1 MLLPAACCLPA
12 CMPAACLLAA
22 LLLRRRRRRRLP
34 PKPPCVCALGR
45 TRWLAVAQRRPPCK
59 VCSATVGGRLPPNGA
74 SVAPQTDDAE
84 RAPLGSRPQL
94 LRGARLSAPPSPP
107 RAPSRPPRR
116 HTAARSPPPRPRLR
130 AAISEGYGQGTV
142 RWRRRLGTA
151 IRDTSAAHAPL
162 PLSTRRPRGARAT
175 TPVVFW
181 FLLFPYKTGGGCEK

>member
-1 MLLPAACCLPA
+1 VQAIDKNNLILSYLQACCSCVEQLIRSSVVMLLPAACCLPA

-107 RAPSRPPRR
+107 RAPSRPPPSHRR
-116 HTAARSPPPRPRLR
+116 PVTAPPAPPPRRYK
-130 AAISEGYGQGTV
+130 GYGQGTDYGTVEAPPRHRHTRYV
-142 RWRRRLGTA
+142 RR
-151 IRDTSAAHAPL
+151 
-162 PLSTRRPRGARAT
+162 TRST
-175 TPVVFW
+175 TP
-181 FLLFPYKTGGGCEK
+181 